1 VIRGRT
7 RNARHDGFG
16 AVRRRTAQKK
26 GADFLA
32 ALTTKRT
39 ACLRRLGGDRATTE
53 GYRRFLHNT
62 AVTREIMLSTAADH
76 TAVAAR
82 GRHVLAIQDTTELN
96 FSGHKGSKRG
106 FGVVGNGRDIGLFL
120 HPVIVVDAGDGDPR
134 QVGHAGGIIG
144 LADANIYSR
153 KKAPPGGRKK
163 REVERRRPRAI
174 ETKESGRWIGGLR
187 AADRVLQEAAM
198 VTLIDDREGDIYEKY
213 AAPRSAHVH
222 LLGRADHDR
231 VLCEGSK
238 LFAAMAAAPHVEG
251 RQISIPAKAGQ
262 PARIVKTRV
271 SWREIEIPRPRSGYQ
286 VKRLPPSVK
295 LRAVRV
301 EEVDPPEGVEPILWV
316 LLTTHAVANLEDAL
330 RIVSWYRA
338 RWTIEQVFR
347 TMKSQGFDLEQ
358 SQIETPQV
366 MAKLILAVLIAAL
379 RTMQLVYARSG
390 TTGQKLSD
398 AMDETAEPLVE
409 ALTAKLEGKTA
420 KLKNPHAR
428 GTLARLSW
436 VVGRLGG
443 WDGYDGHGY
452 KPAGPITMAR
462 GLVRFDAIREG
473 WEMLREV

>member
-1 VIRGRT
+1 
-7 RNARHDGFG
+7 
-16 AVRRRTAQKK
+16 
-26 GADFLA
+26 
-32 ALTTKRT
+32 
-39 ACLRRLGGDRATTE
+39 
-53 GYRRFLHNT
+53 
-62 AVTREIMLSTAADH
+62 M
-76 TAVAAR
+76 
-82 GRHVLAIQDTTELN
+82 
-96 FSGHKGSKRG
+96 
-106 FGVVGNGRDIGLFL
+106 
-120 HPVIVVDAGDGDPR
+120 
-134 QVGHAGGIIG
+134 
-144 LADANIYSR
+144 
-153 KKAPPGGRKK
+153 
-163 REVERRRPRAI
+163 
-174 ETKESGRWIGGLR
+174 
-187 AADRVLQEAAM
+187 
-198 VTLIDDREGDIYEKY
+198 
-213 AAPRSAHVH
+213 
-222 LLGRADHDR
+222 
-231 VLCEGSK
+231 
-238 LFAAMAAAPHVEG
+238 
-251 RQISIPAKAGQ
+251 
-262 PARIVKTRV
+262 
-271 SWREIEIPRPRSGYQ
+271 SWREIEIPRPRVGYQ

-301 EEVDPPEGVEPILWV
+301 EEVDPPEGVEPILWI
-316 LLTTHAVANLEDAL
+316 LLTTHAVASLEDAL